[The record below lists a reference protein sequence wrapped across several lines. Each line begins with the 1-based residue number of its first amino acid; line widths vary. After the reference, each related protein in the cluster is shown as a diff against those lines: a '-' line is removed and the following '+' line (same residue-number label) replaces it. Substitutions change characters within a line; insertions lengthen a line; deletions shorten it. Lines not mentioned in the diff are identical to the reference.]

1 MSEPAPATET
11 ARLRCLTPPSE
22 PDCAG
27 LVGQLTAAVARLERL
42 AQQQEQRDRAQD
54 DTIATLD
61 RRLDTLQEQFAATLG
76 TMLRKAS
83 PQLAGG
89 AAGGAVL
96 VELIRWGLKLW
107 GIG

>member
-1 MSEPAPATET
+1 MSDPAPATET
-11 ARLRCLTPPSE
+11 ARLRCLAPVAE

-27 LVGQLTAAVARLERL
+27 LVGQLTAAVAKLEQLTR
-42 AQQQEQRDRAQD
+42 QQEERDREQD
-54 DTIATLD
+54 TKIATLD

-96 VELIRWGLKLW
+96 VELIRWALKLW